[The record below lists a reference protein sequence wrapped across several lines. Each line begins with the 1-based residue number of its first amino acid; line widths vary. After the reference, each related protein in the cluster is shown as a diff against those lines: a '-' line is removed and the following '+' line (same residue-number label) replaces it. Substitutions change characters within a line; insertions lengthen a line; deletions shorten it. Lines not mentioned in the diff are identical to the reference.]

1 MKKKIAIWSIVIVV
15 LGGLCYAA
23 FTAVKSSHEAE
34 VTSAKE
40 EGLAEI
46 ARIKAQLEQQLADAQ
61 ATAKAASDAKA
72 AADKAAADKA
82 AQDADRIRIAEATA
96 DLAQRAGKAPIK
108 FEVSGLV
115 RNEESHDPAKFAA
128 SLVGARY
135 GVRVV
140 GPEELGPKTAGQ
152 YPKYHAIVP
161 IIWPLGA
168 TGWRYFM
175 PNEGVNMDEK
185 LLPHV
190 TGLAKILA
198 KTGNGKEVVNGYRTV
213 IVEVPVHP
221 EDETP
226 AGVPPV
232 KPGNKRFRTVVGF
245 IWNGPKPTEGEIPEI
260 KPNVPVGS

>member
-1 MKKKIAIWSIVIVV
+1 MKRKIAIWSLIAAIV
-15 LGGLCYAA
+15 GLMAYAA
-23 FTAVKSSHEAE
+23 FTLVEREAEIAEVKSSANADLEA
-34 VTSAKE
+34 
-40 EGLAEI
+40 L
-46 ARIKAQLEQQLADAQ
+46 RAQLAQAKADAQ
-61 ATAKAASDAKA
+61 AAADAKA

-82 AQDADRIRIAEATA
+82 AADAQASADRIRIAEATA
-96 DLAQRAGKAPIK
+96 DLAQRAGQPPMR

-115 RNEESHDPAKFAA
+115 RNDESHDPAKFAA

-135 GVRVV
+135 GVRVI

>member
-1 MKKKIAIWSIVIVV
+1 MKYIRITLWALLVGAVI
-15 LGGLCYAA
+15 GLCYWGYSAA
-23 FTAVKSSHEAE
+23 TSYDAGRKAE
-34 VTSAKE
+34 VASAKE

-61 ATAKAASDAKA
+61 ATAKAAK
-72 AADKAAADKA
+72 DKAE
-82 AQDADRIRIAEATA
+82 QDANRIRIAEATA
-96 DLAQRAGKAPIK
+96 DLAQRAGQPPMR

-115 RNEESHDPAKFAA
+115 RNDESHDPAKFAA

-135 GVRVV
+135 GVRVI

-226 AGVPPV
+226 AGVSPV